1 MIERALEIAEGDVRV
16 HTKPFDLVKDRGVR
30 RIWCVVTVYLARTYD
45 AHWGPHLLHRADL
58 YRRRVRA
65 QHQAIAL
72 LLLLLVRDEKRVLGI
87 ARRMV
92 RWEIQRFKIVVVAFD
107 FRPLGDGVAHL
118 HEDIDEFVQN
128 SQNRMLNAE
137 RLANAGEGHIDALSL
152 QLRGSA
158 EGGVKGNRILNLF
171 NVR

>member
-30 RIWCVVTVYLARTYD
+30 RIWCVVAVYLAWTDD

-72 LLLLLVRDEKRVLGI
+72 LLLLLVGDEERVLGI

-92 RWEIQRFKIVVVAFD
+92 RWEIQGFKIVVVAFD
-107 FRPLGDGVAHL
+107 FGTLGDGVAHL
-118 HEDIDEFVQN
+118 HEDIDELVEN
-128 SQNRMLNAE
+128 SENRMLNSK
-137 RLANAGEGHIDALSL
+137 RFANAGEGDVDALGFEL
-152 QLRGSA
+152 
-158 EGGVKGNRILNLF
+158 
-171 NVR
+171 